1 MRKTR
6 SRMWKVAASVVVAGI
21 ALSGCSGGGGGGGGA
36 GAEGEPDSRPRN
48 LLAEFEDRL
57 RGISGTRRVILM
69 NRADMDRLALN
80 DQDFVT
86 LETHVEDGVERRV
99 GNLRVHA
106 FDVPPG
112 DIAGYYPEL
121 NCLIPLWHHAEES
134 HVPAAKSVP
143 VRMFKSSAPQPA

>member
-1 MRKTR
+1 MDPNIDTTGYDVFNLMTVR
-6 SRMWKVAASVVVAGI
+6 SNDQFNTTVYGM
-21 ALSGCSGGGGGGGGA
+21 
-36 GAEGEPDSRPRN
+36 D
-48 LLAEFEDRL
+48 DRL

-86 LETHVEDGVERRV
+86 LETHADDGVERRV

-106 FDVPPG
+106 FDVPQG
-112 DIAGYYPEL
+112 DVAGYYPEL
-121 NCLIPLWHHAEES
+121 NCLIPLWHHATES

-143 VRMFKSSAPQPA
+143 VRIFKAGAPQPA